1 MTAVKNLG
9 IWMNHSTAH
18 LMEFSP
24 NFVKT
29 ELIALQS
36 LQNEV
41 PHQSDIYLKKIGDI
55 ILNYESVI
63 LFGPTDAKLDL
74 LYIIIGDYRFANVK
88 IQIKQTSDM
97 TEYQEHC
104 FVRDYF
110 LRH

>member
-9 IWMNHSTAH
+9 IWMDHSNAH

-24 NFVKT
+24 NAIKT
-29 ELIALQS
+29 DFIASQS
-36 LQNEV
+36 LQLDEPLQQV
-41 PHQSDIYLKKIGDI
+41 IYLKKIGEI
-55 ILNYESVI
+55 ILDYEDVI

-74 LYIIIGDYRFANVK
+74 LYIIVGDYRFANVK
-88 IQIKQTSDM
+88 IQIKQTSNM